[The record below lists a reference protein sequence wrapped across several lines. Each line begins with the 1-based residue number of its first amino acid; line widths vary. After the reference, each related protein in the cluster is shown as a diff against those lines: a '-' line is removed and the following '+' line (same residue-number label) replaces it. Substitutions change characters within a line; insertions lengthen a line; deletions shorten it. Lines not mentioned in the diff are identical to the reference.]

1 MNGKNLLLL
10 ITLAALWGPSFL
22 FIKVAV
28 EEIPPLT
35 LVLGRVAVGAAFLL
49 IVLLS
54 QGRRLPTD
62 RRLWRHLAVVAM
74 LHNALPWVL
83 LSWGEQ
89 YIDSALASILNGTT
103 PLFTI
108 ILAHFLVAG
117 DRMTVPKMLGVLLGF
132 AGLFLL
138 ILPSLSGGGQAST
151 WGLLAVTGAAAVYGV
166 AMIYSRNHLRGLP
179 PLVAPA
185 SQLLLA
191 TAYMLPVALLV
202 DRPVQLSE
210 EGIDCAFRT
219 GELPDSALV
228 ATPLGHIRR
237 IVCASPDYLAAHG
250 QPQQPQEVVDHALV
264 VSAADGRSDRW
275 RFVEGDREIDV
286 EIEPRLVVSTNEAAI
301 SAALGGWGL
310 TRVMSYQ
317 VNAELQRG
325 ELQRVLQGYEGK
337 PLPVWLVNAE
347 GRRAAA
353 KLRSFIAFAV
363 ARLRGHPALVG

>member
-1 MNGKNLLLL
+1 MDRIEEMTVFVAVAELGGFAAASRRLKLSAPTITRAVAALEAQVGAELFVRTTRFVRLTESGERYLQDCRRILHELEEAEAQAAGAHLAPQGTLVVAAPIVFGQRLLLPL
-10 ITLAALWGPSFL
+10 LVEFL
-22 FIKVAV
+22 QQHPAV
-28 EEIPPLT
+28 SA
-35 LVLGRVAVGAAFLL
+35 R
-49 IVLLS
+49 
-54 QGRRLPTD
+54 
-62 RRLWRHLAVVAM
+62 AM
-74 LHNALPWVL
+74 
-83 LSWGEQ
+83 
-89 YIDSALASILNGTT
+89 
-103 PLFTI
+103 
-108 ILAHFLVAG
+108 
-117 DRMTVPKMLGVLLGF
+117 
-132 AGLFLL
+132 
-138 ILPSLSGGGQAST
+138 
-151 WGLLAVTGAAAVYGV
+151 
-166 AMIYSRNHLRGLP
+166 
-179 PLVAPA
+179 
-185 SQLLLA
+185 
-191 TAYMLPVALLV
+191 LV

-210 EGIDCAFRT
+210 EGIDCAFRM

-275 RFVEGDREIDV
+275 RFVDGDREIDV

-325 ELQRVLQGYEGK
+325 ELQRVLQAWEAK

>member
-1 MNGKNLLLL
+1 MDRIEEMTVFVAVAELGGFASASRKLKLSAPTITRAVAALEAQVGAELFVRTTRFVRLTESGERYLQDCRRILHELEEAEAQAAGAHLAPQGTLVIAAPIVFGQRLLLPL
-10 ITLAALWGPSFL
+10 L
-22 FIKVAV
+22 V
-28 EEIPPLT
+28 E
-35 LVLGRVAVGAAFLL
+35 FLL
-49 IVLLS
+49 
-54 QGRRLPTD
+54 QHP
-62 RRLWRHLAVVAM
+62 AV
-74 LHNALPWVL
+74 
-83 LSWGEQ
+83 
-89 YIDSALASILNGTT
+89 SA
-103 PLFTI
+103 
-108 ILAHFLVAG
+108 
-117 DRMTVPKMLGVLLGF
+117 R
-132 AGLFLL
+132 
-138 ILPSLSGGGQAST
+138 
-151 WGLLAVTGAAAVYGV
+151 
-166 AMIYSRNHLRGLP
+166 
-179 PLVAPA
+179 
-185 SQLLLA
+185 
-191 TAYMLPVALLV
+191 ALLV

-210 EGIDCAFRT
+210 EGIDCAFRM

>member
-1 MNGKNLLLL
+1 MDRIEEMTVFVAVAELGGFAAAARKLKLSAPTITRAVAALEAQVGAELFVRTTRFVRLTESGERYLQDCRRILHELEEAEAQAAGAHLAPQGTLVIAAPIVFGQRLLLPL
-10 ITLAALWGPSFL
+10 L
-22 FIKVAV
+22 V
-28 EEIPPLT
+28 E
-35 LVLGRVAVGAAFLL
+35 FLL
-49 IVLLS
+49 
-54 QGRRLPTD
+54 QHP
-62 RRLWRHLAVVAM
+62 AV
-74 LHNALPWVL
+74 
-83 LSWGEQ
+83 
-89 YIDSALASILNGTT
+89 SA
-103 PLFTI
+103 
-108 ILAHFLVAG
+108 
-117 DRMTVPKMLGVLLGF
+117 R
-132 AGLFLL
+132 
-138 ILPSLSGGGQAST
+138 
-151 WGLLAVTGAAAVYGV
+151 
-166 AMIYSRNHLRGLP
+166 
-179 PLVAPA
+179 
-185 SQLLLA
+185 
-191 TAYMLPVALLV
+191 ALLV

-210 EGIDCAFRT
+210 EGIDCAFRM

-237 IVCASPDYLAAHG
+237 IVCASPGYLAAHG
-250 QPQQPQEVVDHALV
+250 QPQLPQEVIDHALV

-275 RFVEGDREIDV
+275 RFVDGDREIDV

-325 ELQRVLQGYEGK
+325 DLQRVLQAFEAK

>member
-1 MNGKNLLLL
+1 MTVFVAVAELGGFASASRKLKLSAPTITRAVAALEAQVGAELFVRTTRFVRLTESGERYLQDCRRILHELEEAEAQAAGAHLAPQGTLVIAAPIVFGQRLLLPL
-10 ITLAALWGPSFL
+10 LVEFL
-22 FIKVAV
+22 QQYPAV
-28 EEIPPLT
+28 
-35 LVLGRVAVGAAFLL
+35 
-49 IVLLS
+49 
-54 QGRRLPTD
+54 
-62 RRLWRHLAVVAM
+62 
-74 LHNALPWVL
+74 
-83 LSWGEQ
+83 
-89 YIDSALASILNGTT
+89 SA
-103 PLFTI
+103 
-108 ILAHFLVAG
+108 
-117 DRMTVPKMLGVLLGF
+117 R
-132 AGLFLL
+132 
-138 ILPSLSGGGQAST
+138 
-151 WGLLAVTGAAAVYGV
+151 
-166 AMIYSRNHLRGLP
+166 
-179 PLVAPA
+179 
-185 SQLLLA
+185 
-191 TAYMLPVALLV
+191 ALLV

-210 EGIDCAFRT
+210 EGIDCAFRM

-275 RFVEGDREIDV
+275 RFVEGDRDVDID
-286 EIEPRLVVSTNEAAI
+286 IEPRLVVSTNEAAI

>member
-1 MNGKNLLLL
+1 MDRIEEMTVFVAVAELGGFASASRKLKLSAPTITRAVAALEAQVGAELFVRTTRFVRLTESGERYLQDCRRILHELEEAEAQAAGAHLAPQGTLVIAAPIVFGQRLLLPL
-10 ITLAALWGPSFL
+10 LVEFL
-22 FIKVAV
+22 QQYPAV
-28 EEIPPLT
+28 
-35 LVLGRVAVGAAFLL
+35 
-49 IVLLS
+49 
-54 QGRRLPTD
+54 
-62 RRLWRHLAVVAM
+62 
-74 LHNALPWVL
+74 
-83 LSWGEQ
+83 
-89 YIDSALASILNGTT
+89 SA
-103 PLFTI
+103 
-108 ILAHFLVAG
+108 
-117 DRMTVPKMLGVLLGF
+117 R
-132 AGLFLL
+132 
-138 ILPSLSGGGQAST
+138 
-151 WGLLAVTGAAAVYGV
+151 
-166 AMIYSRNHLRGLP
+166 
-179 PLVAPA
+179 
-185 SQLLLA
+185 
-191 TAYMLPVALLV
+191 ALLV

-210 EGIDCAFRT
+210 EGIDCAFRM

-250 QPQQPQEVVDHALV
+250 QPRQPQEVVDHALV

-275 RFVEGDREIDV
+275 RFVDGDRDVDID
-286 EIEPRLVVSTNEAAI
+286 IEPRLVVSTNEAAI

-337 PLPVWLVNAE
+337 PLPVWLVNTE

>member
-1 MNGKNLLLL
+1 MDRIEEMTVFVAVAELGGFASASRKLKLSAPTITRAVAALEAQVGAELFVRTTRFVRLTESGERYLQDCRRILHELEEAEAQAAGAHLAPQGTLVIAAPIVFGQRLLLPL
-10 ITLAALWGPSFL
+10 LVEFL
-22 FIKVAV
+22 QQHPAV
-28 EEIPPLT
+28 
-35 LVLGRVAVGAAFLL
+35 
-49 IVLLS
+49 
-54 QGRRLPTD
+54 
-62 RRLWRHLAVVAM
+62 
-74 LHNALPWVL
+74 
-83 LSWGEQ
+83 
-89 YIDSALASILNGTT
+89 SA
-103 PLFTI
+103 
-108 ILAHFLVAG
+108 
-117 DRMTVPKMLGVLLGF
+117 R
-132 AGLFLL
+132 
-138 ILPSLSGGGQAST
+138 
-151 WGLLAVTGAAAVYGV
+151 
-166 AMIYSRNHLRGLP
+166 
-179 PLVAPA
+179 
-185 SQLLLA
+185 
-191 TAYMLPVALLV
+191 ALLV

-210 EGIDCAFRT
+210 EGIDCAFRM

-237 IVCASPDYLAAHG
+237 IVCASPGYLAAHG

-275 RFVEGDREIDV
+275 RFVEGDRDVDID
-286 EIEPRLVVSTNEAAI
+286 IEPRLVVSTNEAAI

>member
-1 MNGKNLLLL
+1 MDRIEEMTVFVAVAELGGFASASRKLKLSAPTITRAVAALEAQVGAELFVRTTRFVRLTESGERYLQDCRRILHELEEAEAQAAGAHLAPQGTLVIAAPIVFGQRLLLPL
-10 ITLAALWGPSFL
+10 LVEFL
-22 FIKVAV
+22 QQYPAV
-28 EEIPPLT
+28 
-35 LVLGRVAVGAAFLL
+35 
-49 IVLLS
+49 
-54 QGRRLPTD
+54 
-62 RRLWRHLAVVAM
+62 
-74 LHNALPWVL
+74 
-83 LSWGEQ
+83 
-89 YIDSALASILNGTT
+89 SA
-103 PLFTI
+103 
-108 ILAHFLVAG
+108 
-117 DRMTVPKMLGVLLGF
+117 R
-132 AGLFLL
+132 
-138 ILPSLSGGGQAST
+138 
-151 WGLLAVTGAAAVYGV
+151 
-166 AMIYSRNHLRGLP
+166 
-179 PLVAPA
+179 
-185 SQLLLA
+185 
-191 TAYMLPVALLV
+191 ALLV

-210 EGIDCAFRT
+210 EGIDCAFRM

-237 IVCASPDYLAAHG
+237 IVCASPGYLAAHG
-250 QPQQPQEVVDHALV
+250 QPQQPQEVIDHALV

-275 RFVEGDREIDV
+275 RFVDGDRDVDID
-286 EIEPRLVVSTNEAAI
+286 IEPRLVVSTNEAAI

>member
-1 MNGKNLLLL
+1 MDRIEEMTVFVAVAELGGFAAAARKLKLSAPTITRAVAALEAQVGAELFVRTTRFVRLTESGERYLQDCRRILHELEEAEAQAAGAHLAPQGTLVIAAPIVFGQRLLLPL
-10 ITLAALWGPSFL
+10 L
-22 FIKVAV
+22 V
-28 EEIPPLT
+28 E
-35 LVLGRVAVGAAFLL
+35 FLL
-49 IVLLS
+49 
-54 QGRRLPTD
+54 QHP
-62 RRLWRHLAVVAM
+62 AV
-74 LHNALPWVL
+74 
-83 LSWGEQ
+83 
-89 YIDSALASILNGTT
+89 SA
-103 PLFTI
+103 
-108 ILAHFLVAG
+108 
-117 DRMTVPKMLGVLLGF
+117 R
-132 AGLFLL
+132 
-138 ILPSLSGGGQAST
+138 
-151 WGLLAVTGAAAVYGV
+151 
-166 AMIYSRNHLRGLP
+166 
-179 PLVAPA
+179 
-185 SQLLLA
+185 
-191 TAYMLPVALLV
+191 ALLV

-210 EGIDCAFRT
+210 EGIDCAFRM

-237 IVCASPDYLAAHG
+237 IVCASPGYLAAHG
-250 QPQQPQEVVDHALV
+250 QPQLPQEVIYHALV

-325 ELQRVLQGYEGK
+325 DLQRVLQAHEGK

>member
-1 MNGKNLLLL
+1 MDRIEEMTVFVAVAELGGFASASRKLKLSAPTITRAVAALEAQVGAELFVRTTRFVRLTESGERYLQDCRRILHELEEAEAQAAGAHLAPQGTLVIAAPIVFGQRLLLPL
-10 ITLAALWGPSFL
+10 L
-22 FIKVAV
+22 V
-28 EEIPPLT
+28 E
-35 LVLGRVAVGAAFLL
+35 FLL
-49 IVLLS
+49 
-54 QGRRLPTD
+54 QHP
-62 RRLWRHLAVVAM
+62 AV
-74 LHNALPWVL
+74 
-83 LSWGEQ
+83 
-89 YIDSALASILNGTT
+89 SA
-103 PLFTI
+103 
-108 ILAHFLVAG
+108 
-117 DRMTVPKMLGVLLGF
+117 R
-132 AGLFLL
+132 
-138 ILPSLSGGGQAST
+138 
-151 WGLLAVTGAAAVYGV
+151 
-166 AMIYSRNHLRGLP
+166 
-179 PLVAPA
+179 
-185 SQLLLA
+185 
-191 TAYMLPVALLV
+191 ALLV

-210 EGIDCAFRT
+210 EGIDCAFRM

-325 ELQRVLQGYEGK
+325 ELQRVLQAHEGK